1 LKNKVLKKEPYN
13 PNHFHEALQT
23 GMIPMAIMKIR
34 GGDLD
39 LVEYEFGTHAPG
51 TDIRT
56 LGLENNHYKLSPV
69 KGTVMV
75 RAPARIHLTVLDMNR
90 FAPDHPGG
98 GGIGFA
104 IQCYCT
110 AEVECTRKKVEIHY
124 SRAAII
130 ENFVAVFKKATG
142 YKGGFRITATDH
154 EKKHVGLGSTS
165 TVMIAVATALNR
177 AVGSPLKNDELR
189 KLIGHNYVEETAD
202 GTIAFGFETGVGP
215 AVSTHGGMAVMGDE
229 LTLVYHHPFAE
240 GKNVYIVIPPTT
252 ISSAGTQEFDL
263 LMNKA
268 RTLDYRDRELKA
280 YMFLM
285 DLIPA
290 LERDDLKKAGDII
303 WEIEFRGSKRA
314 EVEHHSYGIYHYM
327 NLLREAQLE
336 FVGMSSVGPSIA
348 IVTGCNRKAMEAV
361 LEPLGLTIAV
371 VTKVDN
377 RGMVITHK
385 K

>member
-1 LKNKVLKKEPYN
+1 
-13 PNHFHEALQT
+13 
-23 GMIPMAIMKIR
+23 MAIMKIR

-39 LVEYEFGTHAPG
+39 LVEYEFRTFAPG
-51 TDIRT
+51 KNLKT
-56 LGLENNHYKLSPV
+56 LGLEKKKFDLHPV
-69 KGTVMV
+69 KGTVTV
-75 RAPARIHLTVLDMNR
+75 KAPARIHLTVLDMNR

-98 GGIGFA
+98 GGCGFA

-110 AEVECTRKKVEIHY
+110 AVVECTKKGLVIDY
-124 SRAAII
+124 NRAPIV
-130 ENFVAVFKKATG
+130 ENFVAVFSKAVG
-142 YKGGFRITATDH
+142 YTGGFRITATDH
-154 EKKHVGLGSTS
+154 QHQHVGLGSTS
-165 TVMIAVATALNR
+165 TVMIAVATALNE
-177 AVGSPLKNDELR
+177 AVGSPLSNSELR

-202 GTIAFGFETGVGP
+202 GSIAFGFETGVGP
-215 AVSTHGGMAVMGDE
+215 AVSTHGGMAIMGDE

-240 GKNVYIVIPPTT
+240 GKNVYILIPPTD

-280 YMFLM
+280 YFFLM

-290 LERDDLKKAGDII
+290 LERDDLKKIGDVI

-327 NLLREAQLE
+327 NLLREKNLE

-348 IVTGCNRKAMEAV
+348 VVTDVDPRTMKKLLKPM
-361 LEPLGLTIAV
+361 GLTIAFIS
-371 VTKVDN
+371 KVDN
-377 RGMVITHK
+377 HGLVVTHK

>member
-1 LKNKVLKKEPYN
+1 
-13 PNHFHEALQT
+13 
-23 GMIPMAIMKIR
+23 MAIMKIR

-39 LVEYEFGTHAPG
+39 LVEYEFRTFAPG
-51 TDIRT
+51 KNLKT
-56 LGLENNHYKLSPV
+56 LGLEKKKFNLHPV
-69 KGTVMV
+69 KGTVTV
-75 RAPARIHLTVLDMNR
+75 KAPARIHLTVLDMNR

-98 GGIGFA
+98 GGCGFA

-110 AEVECTRKKVEIHY
+110 AVVECTKKGLVIDY
-124 SRAAII
+124 NRAPIV
-130 ENFVAVFKKATG
+130 ENFVAVFSKAVG
-142 YKGGFRITATDH
+142 YTRGFRITATDH
-154 EKKHVGLGSTS
+154 QHQHVGLGSTS
-165 TVMIAVATALNR
+165 TVMIAVATALNE
-177 AVGSPLKNDELR
+177 AVGSPLSNSELR
-189 KLIGHNYVEETAD
+189 KLIGHNYVEETVD
-202 GTIAFGFETGVGP
+202 GSIAFGFETGVGP
-215 AVSTHGGMAVMGDE
+215 AVSTHGGMAIMGDE

-240 GKNVYIVIPPTT
+240 GKNVYILIPPTD

-280 YMFLM
+280 YFFLM

-290 LERDDLKKAGDII
+290 LERDDLKKIGDVI

-327 NLLREAQLE
+327 NLLREKNLE

-348 IVTGCNRKAMEAV
+348 VVTDVDPRTMEK
-361 LEPLGLTIAV
+361 LLKPMGLTIAFIS
-371 VTKVDN
+371 KVDN
-377 RGMVITHK
+377 RGLVVTHK